1 MSGNCKPKVL
11 VRDGHKMLECMK
23 GDPYINDV
31 ANTCTKVCNHSRFWL
46 CLGTVSL
53 KS

>member
-1 MSGNCKPKVL
+1 MSRNCKPKVL
-11 VRDGHKMLECMK
+11 DRDGHKMLECMK

-31 ANTCTKVCNHSRFWL
+31 AYTKGCNHSRFWL